1 MSVSSNYAS
10 SSSSS
15 SSSSSWYSSNHD
27 EHEWSHNKEP
37 TAADHGD
44 VLYDIGKSDNVGRF
58 MIAKERCQE
67 DFQTLNI
74 CSTGNLRACFQS
86 KLISVS
92 SVLHESLI
100 TQLNFQISILT
111 PYYSEQLSL
120 EK

>member
-1 MSVSSNYAS
+1 MSVSSNYA
-10 SSSSS
+10 SSS

-58 MIAKERCQE
+58 MIAKERCQK

-74 CSTGNLRACFQS
+74 CSTGNLRVCFQS